1 MSLFICTHIN
11 KNSDEHIF
19 DTGRRILPNEKMK
32 MIFYSVMQQ
41 QVSTCGTDKAKGC
54 MISATVGTPDIYH
67 MHAWCK
73 YQLLNKDHPQPQI
86 KY

>member
-1 MSLFICTHIN
+1 MHTYIN

-19 DTGRRILPNEKMK
+19 DIGRRILPNEKMK

-54 MISATVGTPDIYH
+54 MISATVETPDIYH
-67 MHAWCK
+67 MHAGCK